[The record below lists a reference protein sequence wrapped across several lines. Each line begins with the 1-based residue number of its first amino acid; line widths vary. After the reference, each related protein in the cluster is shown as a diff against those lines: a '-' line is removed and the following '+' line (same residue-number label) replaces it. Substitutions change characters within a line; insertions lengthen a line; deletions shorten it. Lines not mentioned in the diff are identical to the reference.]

1 MTTVTFPP
9 LEPWQ
14 QDVHESMK
22 NCYKTGK
29 IFTVKARRQ
38 VGKSILCA
46 VELITMSL
54 EHKGTSIMIEPTL
67 TQCRRVY
74 LQIKNWLEGTPI
86 IKKFN
91 DQMLE
96 IIFYNGSEIIFKS
109 AEQRQRLR
117 GFTVTNLL
125 IIDECAFCSDE
136 IIEICLP
143 FCDANN
149 APILLVS
156 TPMFAS
162 GLFYTFFSN
171 PDGINSFSFD
181 WATYDVSKYIA
192 PDKLEFYRKTMN
204 STKFTT
210 EMLGEFLTDGAF
222 VFRNILKCIY
232 KPTNVKDPIYA
243 GIDWGSGSSGD
254 YTVLTL
260 MNEDRQVTEIWS
272 TQDMDPIQQIEQIYY
287 IIKKHP
293 TLKNVK
299 VEFNSIGSVYY
310 SLLKSKC
317 GNLIQKFNTS
327 NTSKREIIENLA
339 NAFLKEQVH
348 ILDDDELINELQHF
362 AVQKLA
368 TGYTYNGI
376 GAHDDYV
383 ISLAICYDNFN
394 KKKGTYNIKFN

>member
-1 MTTVTFPP
+1 MTVNFPP

-14 QDVHESMK
+14 KDAYDAMK
-22 NCYKTGK
+22 DCYKTGK
-29 IFTVKARRQ
+29 VFTIKARRQ

-46 VELITMSL
+46 VELITISL
-54 EHKGTSIMIEPTL
+54 EHKGVSIMVEPTL

-74 LQIKNWLEGTPI
+74 LQIKSWLEGTPI

-96 IIFYNGSEIIFKS
+96 ITFFNGSEIIFKS
-109 AEQRQRLR
+109 AEQRDRLR

-125 IIDECAFCSDE
+125 VIDECAFCSDE

-162 GLFYTFFSN
+162 GIFYTFFSN

-181 WATYDVSKYIA
+181 WAKYDVSKYIS
-192 PDKLEFYRKTMN
+192 DEKLEFYRRTMN

-210 EMLGEFLTDGAF
+210 EMLGEFLSDGAF
-222 VFRNILKCIY
+222 VFRNLLKCIN
-232 KPTNVKDPIYA
+232 KEPKKAPIYG

-260 MNEDRQVTEIWS
+260 MNQDKEITEIWS
-272 TQDMDPIQQIEQIYY
+272 TADMDPMQQIEEIYK
-287 IIKKHP
+287 ILKKYP
-293 TLKNVK
+293 TIKNVK
-299 VEFNSIGSVYY
+299 VEYNSIGSVYY

-317 GNLIQKFNTS
+317 GSIIQKFNTT
-327 NTSKREIIENLA
+327 NASKREIIENLA
-339 NAFLKEQVH
+339 NAFLEENIN
-348 ILDDDELINELQHF
+348 ILDDDELINELQHY
-362 AVQKLA
+362 AVQKIA

-383 ISLAICYDNFN
+383 MSLAICFDNFN
-394 KKKGTYNIKFN
+394 KKKGTYNINFN